1 MRIDVFTHD
10 PLHHRGTHQI
20 LLDGLSSM
28 HYAKRYIADAAKEPD
43 RVDKRMAKAK
53 VGADYMVVSGFA
65 NRDVNGKV
73 VEIEPFISCET
84 KSSSFFN
91 SKPACPSS
99 TSIGSKSS
107 ASN

>member
-1 MRIDVFTHD
+1 MVMVLCIIVERIKSCLMGFLPCTMRSD
-10 PLHHRGTHQI
+10 
-20 LLDGLSSM
+20 
-28 HYAKRYIADAAKEPD
+28 IADAAKEPD
-43 RVDKRMAKAK
+43 RVDKRMAKAE

-91 SKPACPSS
+91 SKPAWPSS